1 MNNLLVQ
8 NVPFIELIEKTK
20 ENYRQFPINF
30 ENSKIN
36 EKVFDIRNFG
46 IAGDNFYYRKDNPP
60 YFQQIPNSIPDLF
73 LRKTVIE
80 KLQRINEKLNKVGL
94 ELYAFDCY
102 RPIEVQNYFYDFWF
116 PSYLKSVNLSL
127 SGERLEIEVQKY
139 WAKGAKSSAEV
150 DENSPSPHSTGG
162 AIDLTIRRKNGEH
175 LFMGSI
181 FDDVTEVSNTDFFE
195 RKQTKTKLTFS
206 DKEALKNRRFLF
218 WLMAEEDFVNNPT
231 EWWHFSYGDQMWA
244 KISGK
249 ESAIYSVVK
258 F

>member
-1 MNNLLVQ
+1 MNTLKEKKI
-8 NVPFIELIEKTK
+8 PFIETFENKK
-20 ENYRQFPINF
+20 ENYRAFPIDFVNQSFKENVF
-30 ENSKIN
+30 E
-36 EKVFDIRNFG
+36 VRDFG
-46 IAGDNFYYRKDNPP
+46 IKGENFYFRKDNPP
-60 YFQQIPNSIPDLF
+60 YFQRIPNSIPDLL

-80 KLQRINEKLNKVGL
+80 KLQRVNQKLEKLGL
-94 ELYAFDCY
+94 ELYVFDCY

-116 PSYLKSVNLSL
+116 PNYLQKVNPKL
-127 SGERLEIEVQKY
+127 SGKELEKEVAKY

-150 DENSPSPHSTGG
+150 DLKSPPPHSTGG

-195 RKQTKTKLTFS
+195 KKLSKTQLSFS
-206 DKEALKNRRFLF
+206 DQEALQNRRFLF
-218 WLMAEEDFVNNPT
+218 WLMEEEDFVNNPT

-249 ESAIYSVVK
+249 KSAIYSAVK

>member
-1 MNNLLVQ
+1 MCLFKDKKI
-8 NVPFIELIEKTK
+8 PFIESIENKK
-20 ENYRQFPINF
+20 ENYRKFPINF
-30 ENSKIN
+30 ENEFFK
-36 EKVFDIRNFG
+36 EDVFEIRKFG
-46 IAGDNFYYRKDNPP
+46 IAGDNFYFRKDNPP
-60 YFQQIPNSIPDLF
+60 YFERIPNSIPDLF

-80 KLQRINEKLNKVGL
+80 KLQRVNERLSKLDL
-94 ELYAFDCY
+94 ALYAFDCY

-116 PSYLKSVNLSL
+116 PNYLKKVNPKL
-127 SGERLEIEVQKY
+127 SGKELEKEVAKY
-139 WAKGAKSSAEV
+139 WAKGAKSSSEV
-150 DENSPSPHSTGG
+150 DLNSPSPHSTGG

-181 FDDVTEVSNTDFFE
+181 FDDVTAVSNTDFFE
-195 RKQTKTKLTFS
+195 QKLAKTQLSFS
-206 DKEALKNRRFLF
+206 DQEALQNRRFLY

-249 ESAIYSVVK
+249 KSAIYSAVK